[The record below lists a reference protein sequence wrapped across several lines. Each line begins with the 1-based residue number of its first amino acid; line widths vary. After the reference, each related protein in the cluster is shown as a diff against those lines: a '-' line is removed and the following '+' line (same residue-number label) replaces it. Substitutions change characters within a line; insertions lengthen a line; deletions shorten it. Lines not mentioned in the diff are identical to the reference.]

1 MNKLPTPEKIK
12 TVQEIK
18 DRLKSNLIVVMT
30 QFKGINVAQDT
41 ELRKRLRQAGV
52 QYKVY
57 KNTLGRI
64 ALREIGAEKAAD
76 LMDGPTA
83 WAFSNDP
90 VLPAKILREFSKEVP
105 VVQIVGGVLE
115 GKPLTKEQVL
125 SLANLPPKEV
135 LQSQVIGAIL
145 GPLRNL
151 VNTLSAV
158 PRNLVTVL
166 NEIRKKKEEQS
177 TA

>member
-1 MNKLPTPEKIK
+1 MPTPEKIR

-18 DRLKSNLIVVMT
+18 ERLQSNTIAVMT

-41 ELRKRLRQAGV
+41 ELRKRLRQAGI

-57 KNTLGRI
+57 KNTLARI

-76 LMDGPTA
+76 FMDGPTA
-83 WAFSNDP
+83 WAFSKDP
-90 VLPAKILREFSKEVP
+90 VAPAKILREFAKEVP
-105 VVQIVGGVLE
+105 VIQIVGGVLE
-115 GKPLTKEQVL
+115 GRPITKEQVL
-125 SLANLPPKEV
+125 NLANLPPKEV
-135 LQSQVIGAIL
+135 LQAQVIGAIA

-151 VNTLSAV
+151 VTVLSAV

-166 NEIRKKKEEQS
+166 NEIKKKKEEQN
-177 TA
+177 AA